1 MTDEPRN
8 EAIDRM
14 LTRIHKT
21 VRILALLGLGLAAAA
36 TPVAAQ
42 GPLARTYAAYG
53 FSALGSGDFG
63 RAVREFTGA
72 LELYALYVDAYV
84 GRAMAGIA
92 QDRLLEA
99 WGDLQRAKRY
109 DDEPDRKTAIDE
121 LMQGVEVTSRLTSY
135 AAFLAGAKR
144 DADAVQ
150 VTGWADR
157 FRATLYTLPPEES
170 TAIDFAPDEALKKY
184 AAELRVLGRQAEAS
198 QTEALADAYLG
209 HQMENWRRQREQY
222 EKEM

>member
-1 MTDEPRN
+1 
-8 EAIDRM
+8 M
-14 LTRIHKT
+14 LRSI
-21 VRILALLGLGLAAAA
+21 RILALLGLGLAFAA

-53 FSALGSGDFG
+53 FSALGSGNFDG
-63 RAVREFTGA
+63 AVREFTA
-72 LELYALYVDAYV
+72 AIELYPLYVDAYV

-109 DDEPDRKTAIDE
+109 DDDPAGKAAVEE
-121 LMQGVEVTSRLTSY
+121 LMQGVEVTSRLASY
-135 AAFLAGAKR
+135 AAFLAGDKR
-144 DADAVQ
+144 DADAIQ
-150 VTGWADR
+150 VAGWTDR

-170 TAIDFAPDEALKKY
+170 TALGFAPHEVLKKY
-184 AAELRVLGRQAEAS
+184 AAELQALARPVEAS
-198 QTEALADAYLG
+198 RTEALADAYLG

-222 EKEM
+222 EKER

>member
-14 LTRIHKT
+14 LTRIHRT
-21 VRILALLGLGLAAAA
+21 VRILVLLGLGLAAAA
-36 TPVAAQ
+36 APVAAQ
-42 GPLARTYAAYG
+42 GPLARTYAAHG

-63 RAVREFTGA
+63 GAVREFTGA
-72 LELYALYVDAYV
+72 LDLYPLYVDAYI
-84 GRAMAGIA
+84 GRAMARIA

-99 WGDLQRAKRY
+99 WDDLQRAKHY
-109 DDEPDRKTAIDE
+109 DDDPARQASIDE
-121 LMQGVEVTSRLTSY
+121 LLQGVEITLRLASY
-135 AAFLAGAKR
+135 AAFLTGAKR

-150 VTGWADR
+150 VIGWADR

-198 QTEALADAYLG
+198 QTEALADSYLG

>member
-1 MTDEPRN
+1 
-8 EAIDRM
+8 M
-14 LTRIHKT
+14 LRT
-21 VRILALLGLGLAAAA
+21 VSILALLGLVTAAA
-36 TPVAAQ
+36 PVGAQ

-53 FSALGSGDFG
+53 FSALGAGDFG
-63 RAVREFTGA
+63 GAIREFTGA
-72 LELYALYVDAYV
+72 LELYPLYVDAYV

-99 WGDLQRAKRY
+99 WDDLQRAKRY
-109 DDEPDRKTAIDE
+109 GDDPARQVSIDE
-121 LMQGVEVTSRLTSY
+121 LMQGVEVTSRLASY

-150 VTGWADR
+150 VTEWTNR

-170 TAIDFAPDEALKKY
+170 TAIDFAPHEVLKKY
-184 AAELRVLGRQAEAS
+184 AAELRPLGRQDEAS

-222 EKEM
+222 EKEK

>member
-1 MTDEPRN
+1 M
-8 EAIDRM
+8 
-14 LTRIHKT
+14 
-21 VRILALLGLGLAAAA
+21 LALLGFVLAAA

-53 FSALGSGDFG
+53 FRALGSGEFG
-63 RAVREFTGA
+63 GAVREFTEA
-72 LELYALYVDAYV
+72 LELYPLYVDAYV

-109 DDEPDRKTAIDE
+109 DDDPGRKAAIEE
-121 LMQGVEVTSRLTSY
+121 LMQGVEVTSRLASY

-144 DADAVQ
+144 DDDAAQ
-150 VTGWADR
+150 VAGWADR

-170 TAIDFAPDEALKKY
+170 TAIDFTPHEILKKY
-184 AAELRVLGRQAEAS
+184 AAELRPLGRQGEAS
-198 QTEALADAYLG
+198 QTDALANAYLS
-209 HQMENWRRQREQY
+209 HQMENWRRQREEY
-222 EKEM
+222 AKEM

>member
-1 MTDEPRN
+1 MPR
-8 EAIDRM
+8 
-14 LTRIHKT
+14 T
-21 VRILALLGLGLAAAA
+21 VRMLALLGFVLAAA

-53 FSALGSGDFG
+53 FRALGSGDFG
-63 RAVREFTGA
+63 GAVREFTEA
-72 LELYALYVDAYV
+72 LELYPLYVDAYV

-109 DDEPDRKTAIDE
+109 DDDPGRKAAIEE
-121 LMQGVEVTSRLTSY
+121 LMQGVEVTSRLASY

-144 DADAVQ
+144 DDDAAQ
-150 VTGWADR
+150 VAGWADR

-170 TAIDFAPDEALKKY
+170 TAIDFAPHEVLKKY
-184 AAELRVLGRQAEAS
+184 AAELRPLGRQGEAS
-198 QTEALADAYLG
+198 QTDALANAYLS
-209 HQMENWRRQREQY
+209 HQMENWRRQREEY
-222 EKEM
+222 AKEM